1 MLVDLL
7 CSARVFKRFSRS
19 IHYSTTKDLRHYV
32 NFVIEKS
39 ITSAIGKEE
48 IVGITKRDQ
57 ELQKLIGCL
66 EKTNNDPRDGDM
78 RKYSSVFN
86 KLAVVDGIVLRRERI
101 VVPQDSKD
109 YPRRKPRNCAYKA
122 VAPRLRVVPWDGRNG
137 RETCGKMPQLLVN
150 HCL

>member
-1 MLVDLL
+1 MLVDSL

-32 NFVIEKS
+32 NFVIENS

-66 EKTNNDPRDGDM
+66 EKANNDPRDGDM

-109 YPRRKPRNCAYKA
+109 YPRRKPGIVRTK
-122 VAPRLRVVPWDGRNG
+122 
-137 RETCGKMPQLLVN
+137 QLLRAYVWFPGMDVMVER
-150 HCL
+150 HVGKCLSC

>member
-1 MLVDLL
+1 M
-7 CSARVFKRFSRS
+7 
-19 IHYSTTKDLRHYV
+19 
-32 NFVIEKS
+32 IENS

-122 VAPRLRVVPWDGRNG
+122 VAPRLRVVPWNGRNG
-137 RETCGKMPQLLVN
+137 RDMWENASVASQPLFVTLENSLLMTE
-150 HCL
+150 LTSGP